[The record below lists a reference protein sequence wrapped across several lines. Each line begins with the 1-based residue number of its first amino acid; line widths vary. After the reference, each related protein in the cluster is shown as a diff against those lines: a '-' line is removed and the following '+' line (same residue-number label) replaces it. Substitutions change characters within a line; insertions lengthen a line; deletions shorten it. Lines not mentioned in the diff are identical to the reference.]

1 MKTPLR
7 PPALLAGVICA
18 TALLAFEAGGTAY
31 TKRLETKLLAEP
43 KPLAGAAGKLTY
55 GKKLKVEQV
64 QGPWLRVSD
73 GPTSGWVFAGN
84 LSATAPAEGKGADG
98 LGLDASQTSAT
109 AAARGLSPATMEYAG
124 RRNLADA
131 RDNLDWLTTQCQ
143 AITAEDVSAF
153 LQEKKKG
160 EFQ

>member
-1 MKTPLR
+1 MKTSLR
-7 PPALLAGVICA
+7 SPVLLAGLICA
-18 TALLAFEAGGTAY
+18 TALLAFEAGGPAY
-31 TKRLETKLLAEP
+31 TKRRETKLLAEP
-43 KPLAGAAGKLTY
+43 KPLAEPAGKITY

-64 QGPWLRVSD
+64 QGSWLRVSD
-73 GPTSGWVFAGN
+73 GPTAGWIFSGN
-84 LSATAPAEGKGADG
+84 LSATAPVEGKGADG
-98 LGLDASQTSAT
+98 LGLDASQTTAT

-131 RDNLDWLTTQCQ
+131 RENLDWLV
-143 AITAEDVSAF
+143 TACESFTPEDVSAF

>member
-7 PPALLAGVICA
+7 SSALLAGLICA

-31 TKRLETKLLAEP
+31 TKRLETKLLAAP
-43 KPLAGAAGKLTY
+43 KPLAEAAGKLTY

-73 GPTSGWVFAGN
+73 GPTAGWVFAGN
-84 LSATAPAEGKGADG
+84 LSATQPVEGKGADG
-98 LGLDASQTSAT
+98 LGLDASQTTAT
-109 AAARGLSPATMEYAG
+109 AAARGLTPATLEYAS
-124 RRNLADA
+124 RRNLTDA
-131 RDNLDWLTTQCQ
+131 RENLDWLV
-143 AITAEDVSAF
+143 TACESFTPEDVNSF

>member
-7 PPALLAGVICA
+7 SSALLAGLICA

-31 TKRLETKLLAEP
+31 TKRLETKLLAAP
-43 KPLAGAAGKLTY
+43 KPLAEAAGKLTY

-73 GPTSGWVFAGN
+73 GPTAGWVFAGN
-84 LSATAPAEGKGADG
+84 LSATQPVEGMGADG
-98 LGLDASQTSAT
+98 LGLDASQTTAT
-109 AAARGLSPATMEYAG
+109 AAARGLTPATLEYAS
-124 RRNLADA
+124 RRNLTDA
-131 RDNLDWLTTQCQ
+131 RENLDWLV
-143 AITAEDVSAF
+143 TACESFTPEDVNSF